1 MTRLEAALAY
11 ASWGWPV
18 LPIVPNGKLPAT
30 AHGVHDAT
38 TDEATIR
45 KWFTDREDLNIG
57 IAAGSRSGL
66 VVFDID
72 PRNGGDD
79 SFAEWTDLRGTEL
92 LGTIDE
98 LAARYGYGPAALSGL
113 LARAA

>member
-1 MTRLEAALAY
+1 MTPLEAALAY

-30 AHGVHDAT
+30 QHGVNDAT

-45 KWFTDREDLNIG
+45 RWFEGHDDRNVG
-57 IAAGSRSGL
+57 IACGAASGL

-72 PRNGGDD
+72 PRNGGALG
-79 SFAEWTDLRGTEL
+79 FYRHLGFVDLDASPDVVH
-92 LGTIDE
+92 LG
-98 LAARYGYGPAALSGL
+98 LR
-113 LARAA
+113 LARE